1 MTVRALRV
9 VAEPNHARLEGTLV
23 ESGNDDVAGV
33 AQFGDLL
40 IGEHVPVHRAMRIG
54 MARGTALDAIA
65 QVLEDPGSLFV
76 RVTLDAGLV
85 LETAQLRAGAL
96 AVLIVAV
103 GALHHALVDS
113 MSLVE
118 VGRRPNLIV
127 ALETRLL
134 TGAIVQRIASRS
146 ELGWDQ
152 VRDLRRVTRVATLYA
167 IAEVR
172 GV

>member
-1 MTVRALRV
+1 MRRV
-9 VAEPNHARLEGTLV
+9 TRVATLYAIAEVLEHPRSFFV
-23 ESGNDDVAGV
+23 
-33 AQFGDLL
+33 
-40 IGEHVPVHRAMRIG
+40 G
-54 MARGTALDAIA
+54 MA
-65 QVLEDPGSLFV
+65 
-76 RVTLDAGLV
+76 LDAGLV
-85 LETAQLRAGAL
+85 LETTQLRAGAL

-103 GALHHALVDS
+103 GALDHALVDS

-152 VRDLRRVTRVATLYA
+152 VVVSGTFVSLVTGGAIDGAFDVIAGTKMRGAFVLCVTRQANIDFSPLLSNY
-167 IAEVR
+167 
-172 GV
+172 